1 MTIKLPIGVEIEMNT
16 RLPYDFDDIIRKIF
30 KEYKEYLGEAKTENL
45 AFDKLNFIDSCI
57 ASIRNSKDAKEAV
70 QDIMLEQAEI
80 RLRMFNQFP
89 EKNSFF
95 NMNFMTHYY
104 EMGRASALLHA
115 EYSGNDI
122 ENETIMKAVIR
133 IIKVVSDYEE
143 EENGEEK
150 ENLNRCYV
158 PRIRRNGRS
167 IVPRLLQFYNDN
179 SRRKTSLQMQGVRHN
194 ERG

>member
-1 MTIKLPIGVEIEMNT
+1 MTIKLPMSVEIEMNT

-30 KEYKEYLGEAKTENL
+30 KEYLGEAKTENL

-80 RLRMFNQFP
+80 GLKMFNQFP

-95 NMNFMTHYY
+95 NMNSMALYY
-104 EMGRASALLHA
+104 EMGRASALLHTG
-115 EYSGNDI
+115 YSSNDI
-122 ENETIMKAVIR
+122 ENETIMKVIIR
-133 IIKVVSDYEE
+133 IIKVVSDFEE

-150 ENLNRCYV
+150 EN
-158 PRIRRNGRS
+158 
-167 IVPRLLQFYNDN
+167 
-179 SRRKTSLQMQGVRHN
+179 
-194 ERG
+194 

>member
-1 MTIKLPIGVEIEMNT
+1 MTIKLPMSVEIEMNT

-30 KEYKEYLGEAKTENL
+30 KEYLGEAKTENL
-45 AFDKLNFIDSCI
+45 DFDKLKFIDLCI

-70 QDIMLEQAEI
+70 QDIMLEQTEI
-80 RLRMFNQFP
+80 RLKMFNQFP

-122 ENETIMKAVIR
+122 ENEAIMKAIVR

-143 EENGEEK
+143 KENGEEK
-150 ENLNRCYV
+150 EN
-158 PRIRRNGRS
+158 
-167 IVPRLLQFYNDN
+167 
-179 SRRKTSLQMQGVRHN
+179 
-194 ERG
+194 

>member
-1 MTIKLPIGVEIEMNT
+1 MFFNKL
-16 RLPYDFDDIIRKIF
+16 K
-30 KEYKEYLGEAKTENL
+30 
-45 AFDKLNFIDSCI
+45 FIDLCI

-70 QDIMLEQAEI
+70 QDIMLEQTEI
-80 RLRMFNQFP
+80 RLKMFNQFP

-143 EENGEEK
+143 KENGEEK
-150 ENLNRCYV
+150 EN
-158 PRIRRNGRS
+158 
-167 IVPRLLQFYNDN
+167 
-179 SRRKTSLQMQGVRHN
+179 
-194 ERG
+194 